1 MQRSECDSQDV
12 FDGRGQAES
21 ERLANGESHILVDEG
36 TVIFREG
43 QRGYSAYLIERG
55 EVEISVN
62 RNGRDVRLAS
72 RGPGEVFGEMAIIDD
87 QPRSATVT
95 AIRPCQLLMITRD
108 QLVNRIEQT
117 DPVLRMCLRVI
128 LQRFRSTLLRL
139 QAMDHD
145 ELKSP
150 QDEAFDENV
159 GTPLHEEAV
168 REIKLEEEL
177 RQAIRQEDF
186 TLNYQAIVDLVTS
199 RPVGFEALLRWNHKH
214 RGVIAP
220 DVFIPTAE
228 ASGLIVPI
236 GHWVFDQAC
245 HAIARLDAAADA
257 ADDRLFMSINL
268 SVRDFSDTGCVD
280 RIRDTLARSG
290 VEPTRIKLEI
300 TESLLMHQPETAAAV
315 LRQFKAMGMSIAI
328 DDFGTGYSSLAY
340 LHKFPIDTLKIDR
353 SFIMGL
359 EEGSENFEIVS
370 SIVHMAQRLSMD
382 VVAEGIEMQAQVDIL
397 QNLGCRLGQGYLYAK
412 PTTEKEAAQLLGE
425 PQAAPCL
432 AEGHA
437 EPLQAAR

>member
-1 MQRSECDSQDV
+1 MQRSECDDQDV
-12 FDGRGQAES
+12 FDGRGSGES
-21 ERLANGESHILVDEG
+21 EGLANGESHILVDEG

-55 EVEISVN
+55 EVEISVR
-62 RNGRDVRLAS
+62 RNGQDVRLAS

-108 QLVNRIEQT
+108 QLVTRIEQT

-145 ELKSP
+145 ELKP
-150 QDEAFDENV
+150 VHDEGFDENV
-159 GTPLHEEAV
+159 GTSLHEEAV

-186 TLNYQAIVDLVTS
+186 SLNYQPIVNLRTS

-214 RGVIAP
+214 RGLIAP

-236 GHWVFDQAC
+236 GHWVFEQAC

-257 ADDRLFMSINL
+257 VDERMFMSVNL
-268 SVRDFSDTGCVD
+268 SVRDFSDASCVE
-280 RIRDTLARSG
+280 RIQSTLARSG

-353 SFIMGL
+353 SFIKGL
-359 EEGSENFEIVS
+359 EESNENFEIVS
-370 SIVHMAQRLSMD
+370 SIVHMARRLSMD
-382 VVAEGIEMQAQVDIL
+382 VVAEGIEMPSQVEIL
-397 QNLGCRLGQGYLYAK
+397 ENLGCGLGQGYLFAK
-412 PTTEKEAAQLLGE
+412 PATEKEAAQLLRG
-425 PQAAPCL
+425 PSAAACP
-432 AEGHA
+432 A
-437 EPLQAAR
+437 

>member
-1 MQRSECDSQDV
+1 MQPSDSDQQDL
-12 FDGRGQAES
+12 FSGRGQAEA
-21 ERLANGESHILVDEG
+21 EGIARGESHILVDEG
-36 TVIFREG
+36 SVIFHEG
-43 QRGYSAYLIERG
+43 ERGHSAFLIERG
-55 EVEISVN
+55 EVEISVQ
-62 RNGRDVRLAS
+62 RNGQGMRLAS

-95 AIRPCQLLMITRD
+95 AVRPCQLLMITRD

-139 QAMDHD
+139 QVMDHD
-145 ELKSP
+145 ELQPAHDKSLS
-150 QDEAFDENV
+150 ANV

-177 RQAIRQEDF
+177 RQALRQEDF
-186 TLNYQAIVDLVTS
+186 ALNYQPIVDLKTS
-199 RPVGFEALLRWNHKH
+199 RPVGFEALIRWNHRH
-214 RGVIAP
+214 RGLIAP

-236 GHWVFDQAC
+236 GHWVFEQAC
-245 HAIARLDAAADA
+245 HAIARLGATADA
-257 ADDRLFMSINL
+257 TRSVDDRLFMSINL
-268 SVRDFSDTGCVD
+268 SVRDFSDAACVD
-280 RIRDTLARSG
+280 KIRNILAHAG

-315 LRQFKAMGMSIAI
+315 LRQFKTMGMSIAI

-353 SFIMGL
+353 SFMKGL
-359 EEGSENFEIVS
+359 EERSENFEIVS
-370 SIVHMAQRLSMD
+370 SIVHMARRLSMD
-382 VVAEGIEMQAQVDIL
+382 VVAEGIEMPSQVKIL
-397 QNLGCRLGQGYLYAK
+397 ENLGCRLGQGYLYAK
-412 PTTEKEAAQLLGE
+412 PAGEDEAAQLLQDRGNKRC
-425 PQAAPCL
+425 AYNKAS
-432 AEGHA
+432 
-437 EPLQAAR
+437 